1 MKKHIILSLV
11 ISILAVGMTACGT
24 DETDSSSSVQNNET
38 TVSDSYEQSEET
50 TKAEKKISTTETTA
64 KVSDTSVSEST
75 TEKTV
80 TSAVTSAATSV
91 AATTSN
97 GNTSAQNNN
106 NNNNTQNNNSNNY
119 QDNNNYE
126 QSYENNDNNYQDN
139 NNIDNPSENN
149 TDAEFIYD
157 DLVFEYNG
165 QTINLDE
172 NINDVKAKI
181 GEPLDM
187 VSAPSCYYD
196 GDDKTFIYDGFS
208 INTYPDG
215 DNDYVVSIELN
226 TDAVSTIKGAK
237 VGMSIDDAIALY
249 GNNYTQNGSN
259 YQYQI
264 DDKYMYFYVEN
275 GTVSIIGIVYAN

>member
-80 TSAVTSAATSV
+80 TSAATSV

-119 QDNNNYE
+119 QDNNNNYE